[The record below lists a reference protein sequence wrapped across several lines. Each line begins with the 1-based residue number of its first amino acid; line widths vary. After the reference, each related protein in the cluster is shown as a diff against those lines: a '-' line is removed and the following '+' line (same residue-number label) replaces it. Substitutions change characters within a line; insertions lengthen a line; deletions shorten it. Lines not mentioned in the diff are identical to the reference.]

1 MSEEID
7 RNLLHAVA
15 QLVLRQDM
23 LIDTGSIT
31 AEDVRSPLPSR
42 KSWSRKNDWN
52 GMRLLPNQF
61 TVLFLDS
68 SIQDAISEGLRI

>member
-31 AEDVRSPLPSR
+31 AEGVRSPLPEPQ
-42 KSWSRKNDWN
+42 K
-52 GMRLLPNQF
+52 RLKRNAPPAEPIHIPF
-61 TVLFLDS
+61 S
-68 SIQDAISEGLRI
+68 